1 MLSSTSHFITKFL
14 GDQYPQDFV
23 AFKIVPYKGDIS
35 AFFFD
40 FANTTSLENEWN
52 KISGY
57 VAGYYQSEIADV
69 FTKWNIYVFYFCRE
83 PVPLSLKYKIE
94 NDRFSSRK
102 VVIGSMD
109 KEIDELALNDFINE
123 HITNR
128 DIRYESGQDAVRLGD
143 TPYVS
148 DSVVA
153 ELIRDVQL
161 KSGKGNTEETAKIL
175 TQITAR
181 LKDENKKS

>member
-1 MLSSTSHFITKFL
+1 MLSSNSHFITGFL
-14 GDQYPQDFV
+14 VERYPQDFV

-40 FANTTSLENEWN
+40 FATTVTLENEWN
-52 KISGY
+52 KISGFI
-57 VAGYYQSEIADV
+57 AGYYQAEIPEV

-102 VVIGSMD
+102 VVVGSLE
-109 KEIDELALNDFINE
+109 KKIDELALNDFINE

-128 DIRYESGQDAVRLGD
+128 DIRYETGGDAVRLGD
-143 TPYVS
+143 TPYAS
-148 DSVVA
+148 NSIVA
-153 ELIRDVQL
+153 ELIRNVHL
-161 KSGKGNTEETAKIL
+161 KSGKGNIEETAKIL
-175 TQITAR
+175 TQITTR